1 MLLRTLFLSILVLA
15 ALFPAGCE
23 NKRLE
28 RPSLEDLEMVGV
40 LGFDKSPQDRIKV
53 TISVPQPT
61 KGGFKKDQIYT
72 GEGSLTH
79 EAFYK
84 ISAMSA
90 KSVSLRQTRVI
101 LIGEELARGG
111 GLKDILM
118 DLYRDPQVGNNGVLA
133 IVKGS
138 AESIL
143 KNTAPKQN
151 SEFLNDLLRPREE
164 TAFSPYTTLRDFI
177 FVLTNEVSDPMIP
190 YIEATKQSI
199 KISKIALFKKDHL
212 VGFMNPGEAQFIEML
227 RKEKR
232 FPSITVPFTSSP
244 SMHGILLL
252 NLMKSQ
258 VRTKVTGDL
267 NDPVIFSKL
276 ELEAV
281 IQDYKGKLN
290 LESQK
295 ELKMVEQNCEEYIRD
310 QIKDVLKKLQSM
322 QVDPVG
328 FGRYARM
335 KFGRDWPKMRQK
347 FVSAESDAMISVKI
361 TLRNTGTMK

>member
-1 MLLRTLFLSILVLA
+1 MLLKYLFLSMLVLA

-23 NKRLE
+23 NKRVE
-28 RPSLEDLEMVGV
+28 KPSLEDLEMAGV
-40 LGFDKSPQDRIKV
+40 LGFDKSPHDRIKV

-72 GEGSLTH
+72 AKGRLTH

-84 ISAMSA
+84 ISAMSS
-90 KSVSLRQTRVI
+90 KSVSLQQTRVI
-101 LIGEELARGG
+101 LIGEELARGS
-111 GLKDILM
+111 GLRDILM

-133 IVKGS
+133 IVKGT

-143 KNTAPKQN
+143 ENTAPKQN

-177 FVLTNEVSDPMIP
+177 FVLTNGVSDPMIP

-199 KISKIALFKKDHL
+199 KISKIALFKKDRL
-212 VGFMNPGEAQFIEML
+212 VGFIDPGEAQIVEML

-232 FPSITVPFTSSP
+232 FPSITVPFTASP
-244 SMHGILLL
+244 SRRGVILL

-267 NDPVIFSKL
+267 NNPVIFSRL

-295 ELKMVEQNCEEYIRD
+295 EIKMVEQNSGEYIRD
-310 QIKDVLKKLQSM
+310 EIKDVLKKLQSM

-335 KFGRDWPKMRQK
+335 KFGRNWPEIRRK
-347 FVSAESDAMISVKI
+347 FVSTESDARISVKV